1 MDLALHE
8 ISEASLIIE
17 KAADKDANV
26 ILGCVID
33 ETLGE
38 KVVVTVIAT
47 GFNDNIQVPVAVGAG
62 IGDACEKVTGLIKTA
77 SQAQGDAMITNQRHV
92 GMGVVTAGGVQ
103 VLVYDPVQSVI
114 AA

>member
-33 ETLGE
+33 ETLGD

-47 GFNDNIQVPVAVGAG
+47 GFNDDSQVPVAVGAG
-62 IGDACEKVTGLIKTA
+62 IGNEFERTSSGQNDMDSPGFTRKFLRDHFMAEALVIEKDEWDMPAFL
-77 SQAQGDAMITNQRHV
+77 R
-92 GMGVVTAGGVQ
+92 
-103 VLVYDPVQSVI
+103 
-114 AA
+114 